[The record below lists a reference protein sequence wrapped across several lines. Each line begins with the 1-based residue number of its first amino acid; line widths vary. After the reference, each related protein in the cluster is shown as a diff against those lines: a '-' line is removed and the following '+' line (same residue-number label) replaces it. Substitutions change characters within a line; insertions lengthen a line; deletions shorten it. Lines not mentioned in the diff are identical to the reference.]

1 MVFNITCNT
10 DNNYAQHCCAMLCS
24 LFDNNTQHTLIVH
37 VLTKNLSEINKSAI
51 HKLGKT
57 YSQDIIF
64 YEVDETN
71 LEGVQFRKNRPLTK
85 AAYYRILLP
94 TILPQDIDK
103 VLYIDCDMII
113 LSDISDLF
121 KINISSYALAAC
133 KDVMP
138 YNSLHRKQLNF
149 EMTDT
154 SFCSGI
160 MMINLKYWRDN
171 NSQEKLIEFLN

>member
-24 LFDNNTQHTLIVH
+24 LFDNNKEHTLIVH

-85 AAYYRILLP
+85 AAYYIILLHK
-94 TILPQDIDK
+94 ILPQDI
-103 VLYIDCDMII
+103 Y
-113 LSDISDLF
+113 
-121 KINISSYALAAC
+121 
-133 KDVMP
+133 
-138 YNSLHRKQLNF
+138 
-149 EMTDT
+149 
-154 SFCSGI
+154 
-160 MMINLKYWRDN
+160 
-171 NSQEKLIEFLN
+171 